1 MTDKVLNFLIRFFL
15 LLCLLIIVLPP
26 AASGRVVLNEIL
38 ANEPGSRVKLEWVE
52 LFNPDTSAIDLGGW
66 TFISK
71 SDTTIFPAGT
81 LIPEKNYLIL
91 ARKLVSVP
99 PDPESFEYHW
109 GNGSGIW
116 GDYPEESYPAI
127 EVKLSL
133 NNSSGTVTFIDPQQ
147 NSSSFSWNKDAGD
160 GVSWERISPSG
171 EDSIS
176 NWGFCIF
183 SKGSTPGKVNS
194 VTPADNDLSISPQN
208 LSIEPQSPEEND
220 FFRLKVKVTNT
231 GISISKENLLYFFCD
246 YDLDGVLE
254 GNESLGSP
262 EYIPLIP
269 VNQDFIISKELSFS
283 KGVYRLYVQI
293 GEDEKEYN
301 NQAFINIRVG
311 QTLPEIVINEFL
323 CSPGDNQPEWIEL
336 YNRTATPVN
345 LRSWHLGDSTGQ
357 SLITNED
364 LNLFP
369 REYLILTENRSLFL
383 SSYPEANCNVIE
395 PPSWHILNNGGDWI
409 IFQDSLGF
417 TVDELSY
424 AADADIKG
432 ISQERVSPERVSS
445 DQNNWWRSVD
455 PKGSTPCR
463 KNSLFDSYSLDRTKL
478 DINPNPFSPDGDGFE
493 DQTGISFDIPFKSE
507 LTLKIYDVRGR
518 QVRTLMDKSPQV
530 SGEIVWD
537 GKDNNGNIVRVGIY
551 ILYLK
556 TSGSSNL
563 SKKTTIAVAK
573 R

>member
-1 MTDKVLNFLIRFFL
+1 LRDKVLNILIRTFLFF
-15 LLCLLIIVLPP
+15 CLLIAVLHRTV
-26 AASGRVVLNEIL
+26 AGRVVLNEVL

-91 ARKLVSVP
+91 ARKLVSVL
-99 PDPESFEYHW
+99 PDSESFEYHW

-116 GDYPEESYPAI
+116 GDGPEENFPAV

-133 NNSSGTVTFIDPQQ
+133 TNSAGTVTLIDPQQ
-147 NSSSFSWNKDAGD
+147 NSSNFSWNKDAGD

-183 SKGSTPGKVNS
+183 SKGSTPGEANS
-194 VTPADNDLSISPQN
+194 ITPVPNDLSITPFDLSTEPASPG
-208 LSIEPQSPEEND
+208 ENEN
-220 FFRLKVKVTNT
+220 FKLKVNVRNSGTSSSN
-231 GISISKENLLYFFCD
+231 ENFLYFFCD
-246 YDLDGVLE
+246 YDFDGSLE
-254 GNESLGSP
+254 ENESLGTP
-262 EYIPLIP
+262 VYIPPIP
-269 VNQDFIISKELSFS
+269 VNQDLTFSKELSFP

-293 GEDEKEYN
+293 GKDDKEYN
-301 NQAFINIRVG
+301 NQTFINIRVG

-336 YNRTATPVN
+336 YNRTATPIN
-345 LRSWHLGDSTGQ
+345 LKNWHLGDSAGQ

-369 REYLILTENRSLFL
+369 GEYLILTENRSLFL

-395 PPSWHILNNGGDWI
+395 PLSWHILNNSGDKI
-409 IFQDSLGF
+409 VLKDSLGF
-417 TVDELSY
+417 TIDELSY
-424 AADADIKG
+424 TAEADIKG
-432 ISQERVSPERVSS
+432 FSQERVSSEKVSS

-463 KNSLFDSYSLDRTKL
+463 KNSLFDSYSLDQAKL

-518 QVRTLMDKSPQV
+518 LVRTLMDKVPQV
-530 SGEIVWD
+530 SGEIFWD
-537 GKDNNGNIVRVGIY
+537 GKDNNGNIVKAGIY